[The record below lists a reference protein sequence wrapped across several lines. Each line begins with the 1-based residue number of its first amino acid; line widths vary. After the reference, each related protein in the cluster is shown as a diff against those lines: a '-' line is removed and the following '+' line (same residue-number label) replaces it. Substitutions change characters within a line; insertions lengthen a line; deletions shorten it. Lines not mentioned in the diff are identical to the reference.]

1 MMQEEYTEENEG
13 YIRKMIELPEGIV
26 ISIYDIETIEKTF
39 RIKESNYGNDGVIPQ
54 YGIIINKDM
63 EPSIRYP
70 RVNIE
75 IWFNSEEI
83 RDQRFTNIVTTL
95 KNAGYKFI
103 KV

>member
-1 MMQEEYTEENEG
+1 MEQDYSENEG
-13 YIRKMIELPEGIV
+13 YVKSMIELPEGII
-26 ISIYDIETIEKTF
+26 ISTYGIETIEKTF
-39 RIKESNYGNDGVIPQ
+39 KIKESNYGNDGVIPQ
-54 YGIIINKDM
+54 YGITINKDM

-70 RVNIE
+70 RVNVQ

-95 KNAGYKFI
+95 KNAGYKFN